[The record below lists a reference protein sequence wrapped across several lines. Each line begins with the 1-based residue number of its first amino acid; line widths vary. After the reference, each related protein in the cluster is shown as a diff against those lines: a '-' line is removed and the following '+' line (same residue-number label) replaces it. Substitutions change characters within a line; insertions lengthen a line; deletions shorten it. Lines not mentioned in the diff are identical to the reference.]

1 MSAAMTPPLL
11 NGCNQLAYAT
21 TDLAEAMAVF
31 RRRYAIPSFG
41 TMGDIDVALEGGG
54 SMRLRFALC
63 FIGPT
68 QYELI
73 QPLSGRIEFFT
84 RLFTRSA
91 FNLALHH
98 VNLRLPSVA
107 EFEAVRAG
115 LEASGHII
123 PLAGRAPSGGRFFYV
138 DTRAELGHDLEYVYV
153 TPERMANYHL
163 LPHH

>member
-1 MSAAMTPPLL
+1 MIAAQPPLL

-21 TDLAEAMAVF
+21 TDLEEAMAVF
-31 RRRYAIPSFG
+31 RQRYAIPSFG
-41 TMGDIDVALEGGG
+41 RMGDIDVALEGGG
-54 SMRLRFALC
+54 SMQLRFALC
-63 FIGPT
+63 FIRPT

-73 QPLSGRIEFFT
+73 QPLAGRIEFFT
-84 RLFTRSA
+84 RLFTKPG

-98 VNLRLPSVA
+98 VNLRLPGVA

-115 LEASGHII
+115 LAAAGHVF
-123 PLAGRAPSGGRFFYV
+123 PLAGGTPSGGRFFYV

-153 TPERMANYHL
+153 TPERMANYSR